1 MTILKNLNP
10 KQVDAAIHSNG
21 PLLILA
27 GAGSGKT
34 RVLIYRIAH
43 LVLEKGVPAR
53 NILAVTFTNK
63 AAGEMRERPEKLLG
77 PRAHDLWLG
86 TFHSIGLRI
95 LRRDGHI
102 MGILPGFTVYDD
114 DDQLSLVKRCMTELE
129 ISDRRLKPRVMLSQ
143 INQAKNKVVDP
154 QQYAEQAS
162 DFFSK
167 RVARV
172 YDLYQRRL
180 RDNTALD
187 FGDLICEP
195 IRLFRENPSLLD
207 KYQVRFQHM
216 LVDEYQDT
224 NRAQYYFISFF
235 AKRYRNLCV
244 VGDPDQSIYCW
255 RGADITNIL
264 AFEKDY
270 PDAAIYRLEQN
281 YRSTGNIL
289 SAANSV
295 IRNNRRRIEKS
306 LWTEN
311 PEGERVAF
319 EMARDEHHETEL
331 VAKRILE
338 MIPEE
343 PSRSYRDFAIF
354 YRTNAQSRV
363 MEEYFIRNGIP
374 YTIVGGFRFYE
385 RKEIKDA
392 IAYIRVVA
400 NPHDSLSLLRII
412 NTPPRGV
419 GRATLDRVS
428 AVAGEL
434 GLSMYEAF
442 KEASQRGIL
451 SRAKVT
457 LLLEL
462 MDGLHRNIDSML
474 PHELC
479 HTLLTESGY
488 IRMWEEEGTD
498 EAESRVENLHE
509 LISAIRDFETAREN
523 PTLVD
528 FLDQVALISDIDSYE
543 DRHNRVTLM
552 TLHSAKGLEFP
563 VVFMTGMEEGLFP
576 HARSIDDAEEI
587 EEERR
592 LCYVGMTR
600 AMERLFLFSA
610 RQRTLFGEPRFQAQS
625 RFIDEIDPE
634 FLNIQNDLLPAFT
647 DEIEDSTCKEPYYT
661 MEESQV
667 EDMQNNQSGW
677 YAGMQ
682 VRHPTFGVG
691 VIKACEGFGE
701 MAKLTITFDAFGR
714 KKLIA
719 KYASLIPVVR

>member
-1 MTILKNLNP
+1 MTILKSLNP
-10 KQVDAAIHSNG
+10 KQVDAATHSNG

-34 RVLIYRIAH
+34 RVLTYRIAY

-63 AAGEMRERPEKLLG
+63 AAGELGERLEKLLG
-77 PRAHDLWLG
+77 PKAHELWLG

-95 LRRDGHI
+95 LRRDGHL
-102 MGILPGFTVYDD
+102 MGISPSFTVYDD
-114 DDQLSLVKRCMTELE
+114 DDQLGLVKRCMTELE
-129 ISDRRLKPRVMLSQ
+129 INDRRLNPRVMLSH
-143 INQAKNKVVDP
+143 ISQAKNRVVYP

-162 DFFSK
+162 DFFSR
-167 RVARV
+167 RVGRV

-180 RDNTALD
+180 RDNMALD

-195 IRLFRENPSLLD
+195 IRLLRENPSLLD
-207 KYQVRFQHM
+207 KYQTRFQHM

-224 NRAQYYFISFF
+224 NRAQYHFIGLF

-311 PEGERVAF
+311 PEGEKVAF
-319 EMARDEHHETEL
+319 EMAKDERHEAEL
-331 VAKRILE
+331 VAEKILE
-338 MIPEE
+338 MIAEE
-343 PSRSYRDFAIF
+343 PSRSYKDFAIF

-363 MEEYFIRNGIP
+363 MEEYFIRNSMP
-374 YTIVGGFRFYE
+374 YTIVGGVRFYE
-385 RKEIKDA
+385 RKEIRDA
-392 IAYIRVVA
+392 LAYIRVVA

-428 AVAGEL
+428 AIAGEL
-434 GLSMYEAF
+434 GVPLYEAF

-451 SRAKVT
+451 SRAKAT
-457 LLLEL
+457 SLLEL
-462 MDGLHRNIDSML
+462 IDSLHRDAGRML

-509 LISAIRDFETAREN
+509 LISAIKDFETAREN

-528 FLDQVALISDIDSYE
+528 FLDQVALVSDIDSYE
-543 DRHNRVTLM
+543 DRHNRITLM

-563 VVFMTGMEEGLFP
+563 VVFMSGMEEGLFP
-576 HARSIDDAEEI
+576 HARSIDNPEEM

-625 RFIDEIDPE
+625 RFIDEIDPD
-634 FLNIQNDLLPAFT
+634 FLNIQNDL
-647 DEIEDSTCKEPYYT
+647 ISTSPSVNVDIRCNETYYT

-667 EDMQNNQSGW
+667 EDMQNSQSSW
-677 YAGMQ
+677 RTGMQ

-691 VIKACEGFGE
+691 IIKACEGFGE

-719 KYASLIPVVR
+719 KYASLTPVER